1 MPTIWM
7 TALGEKQEDTNK
19 KGESGEKIKK
29 KKVLNKIKTS
39 ERVCLEYCNN
49 TAVGDN

>member
-1 MPTIWM
+1 MDDGTWRE
-7 TALGEKQEDTNK
+7 AGGHQQ
-19 KGESGEKIKK
+19 KGRKWGKDKKK

>member
-19 KGESGEKIKK
+19 KGESGEKDKK
-29 KKVLNKIKTS
+29 NSVSNKIKTS
-39 ERVCLEYCNN
+39 ECVCLEY
-49 TAVGDN
+49 